1 MSRSARRADGTRGGV
16 FRDAAALDAALAAL
30 PPDAFVVAFF
40 LHALQV
46 SQDEW
51 MDPLARH
58 LRTAGFVTVGITTPR
73 SEGQCRLDAPEYQA
87 VVPLADIPRLT
98 RVNVFIISDVD
109 CLEPHFPQE
118 SRVLACCHGV
128 LTTSDTAYAA
138 YLHHIGL
145 VDGWLCSCP
154 ITPRSRELVATL
166 WKGLADSQYS
176 RRKNRHL
183 HFIPMGYPR
192 LAALA
197 EKLDAQPCRP
207 DAIVYAPT
215 ILDYHPEI
223 GGQRVKSHG
232 ARILRVLLRNFPD
245 YRVVFRPY
253 RNDLDHPVVTAL
265 HEQFRHEPRF
275 IFDAAPERLFSFA
288 HGATLVTDISH
299 ISASFA
305 YVTLRAPVHFRPW
318 QQDGPDV
325 SRTDG
330 FLAARSYSGLV
341 QAVRTALASGPEL
354 ARELRARREREIMPF
369 ATAFAD
375 IAAMLKDFF
384 SDNARRDWLTVER
397 CDPAILPTEEEL
409 LRKLHGQS
417 PELRARLAATAVM
430 YARPHSPLLAAFAL
444 HQAVAH
450 FPGQLY
456 HSGLRAA
463 LEQAGLIHANESDMD
478 AARRLYAA
486 VIAEKTLRKDV
497 SGRQLAENL
506 LATLPGEHAARP
518 A

>member
-1 MSRSARRADGTRGGV
+1 MSRSARRADGARRGM

-30 PPDAFVVAFF
+30 PQDAFVVAFF

-51 MDPLARH
+51 MAPLARH
-58 LRTAGFVTVGITTPR
+58 LRKAGFVTVGITTPQ
-73 SEGQCRLDAPEYQA
+73 SAGQCRLDGPEYQA

-154 ITPRSRELVATL
+154 ITPRSRELVTSL

-232 ARILRVLLRNFPD
+232 ARILRVLLQNFPD

-253 RNDLDHPVVTAL
+253 KSDLDHPVVTAL

-330 FLAARSYSGLV
+330 SLPPVRIPAWFRPSGRRFRPVPNWQTSCAPDGSGRSCRLPRHLPTSPSCSKISSATTPAGTGSRLNAVIPPFFPRKKNCSGGSAVSHRSSDLV
-341 QAVRTALASGPEL
+341 LRQPLSCTHAPTVPFSRHLPCTRLWRIFPAGSTIPGSGP
-354 ARELRARREREIMPF
+354 RWSRR
-369 ATAFAD
+369 
-375 IAAMLKDFF
+375 
-384 SDNARRDWLTVER
+384 
-397 CDPAILPTEEEL
+397 
-409 LRKLHGQS
+409 G
-417 PELRARLAATAVM
+417 
-430 YARPHSPLLAAFAL
+430 
-444 HQAVAH
+444 
-450 FPGQLY
+450 
-456 HSGLRAA
+456 
-463 LEQAGLIHANESDMD
+463 
-478 AARRLYAA
+478 
-486 VIAEKTLRKDV
+486 
-497 SGRQLAENL
+497 
-506 LATLPGEHAARP
+506 
-518 A
+518 